1 MCLTTF
7 SLTIKKKGKGV
18 KGTEIFISKTNAIVN
33 LPKIKKAFS
42 CKTNKSNFIIS
53 AAFIVC
59 VLAIIQKIGIKKII
73 FKLVAR
79 KEKGLLLWY
88 HLKIIALRDANNVCC
103 LSVATGKYCGS
114 FTTQFNFSFL
124 FSISWLIF

>member
-1 MCLTTF
+1 MFNDIFLHN
-7 SLTIKKKGKGV
+7 KRERKKGV

-53 AAFIVC
+53 AAFVVC
-59 VLAIIQKIGIKKII
+59 VLAMIQKINSQNFI

-79 KEKGLLLWY
+79 NEKGLLLWY
-88 HLKIIALRDANNVCC
+88 HLKVIALRDANNVCC

-124 FSISWLIF
+124 FSIS

>member
-1 MCLTTF
+1 MFNDIFLHN
-7 SLTIKKKGKGV
+7 KRERKKGV

-33 LPKIKKAFS
+33 LPKIKKALS

-53 AAFIVC
+53 AAFVVC
-59 VLAIIQKIGIKKII
+59 VLAMKQKNNSQNFI

-79 KEKGLLLWY
+79 NEKGLLLWY
-88 HLKIIALRDANNVCC
+88 HLKVIALRDANNVCC

-124 FSISWLIF
+124 FSIS

>member
-59 VLAIIQKIGIKKII
+59 VLAIIQKIGIKKKY
-73 FKLVAR
+73 FQTCCKERERVVALVSL
-79 KEKGLLLWY
+79 E
-88 HLKIIALRDANNVCC
+88 N
-103 LSVATGKYCGS
+103 YCVEGCE
-114 FTTQFNFSFL
+114 
-124 FSISWLIF
+124 

>member
-33 LPKIKKAFS
+33 LPKVKKAFS

-59 VLAIIQKIGIKKII
+59 VLAIIQKIDIKK
-73 FKLVAR
+73 K
-79 KEKGLLLWY
+79 
-88 HLKIIALRDANNVCC
+88 
-103 LSVATGKYCGS
+103 
-114 FTTQFNFSFL
+114 L
-124 FSISWLIF
+124 FSNLLQGKRKGCCFGITWKLLRWGMRIMFVAYQ